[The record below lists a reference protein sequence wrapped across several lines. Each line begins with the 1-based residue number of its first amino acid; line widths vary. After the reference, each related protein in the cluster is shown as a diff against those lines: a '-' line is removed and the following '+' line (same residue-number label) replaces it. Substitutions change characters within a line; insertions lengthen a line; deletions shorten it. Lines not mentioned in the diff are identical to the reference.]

1 MFYPADHKKLLQTG
15 SYRIMFSENRIVVKK
30 SNDRPPRKMISAMP
44 SKKMLLLLMPRIDK
58 KEKMQLAINRMMATT
73 VISSM
78 MDVSDLLS
86 TFNEVST
93 IKQIPTKLDEAF
105 KICGDFSFCSF
116 MVTLAYD
123 TCKD

>member
-1 MFYPADHKKLLQTG
+1 M
-15 SYRIMFSENRIVVKK
+15 MFSENRIVVKK
-30 SNDRPPRKMISAMP
+30 SNDRPPRKMTSAIR

-58 KEKMQLAINRMMATT
+58 KENMQLAINRIMATT

-86 TFNEVST
+86 TFREVST

-116 MVTLAYD
+116 MVTFAYD